1 MIYWLWRE
9 KYENKLTALKSKYET
24 NYNVPYIIQAI
35 ANVMELEALSVGFE
49 VMEDDHCVYVNRNKD
64 CFVIISLYVDDILL
78 VEKFEMLNETK
89 SRLSSI
95 VLHFEMKDMDG
106 ACYVLV
112 VNLKETFSPKRI
124 VLKNSWA
131 FPWND

>member
-1 MIYWLWRE
+1 M
-9 KYENKLTALKSKYET
+9 ALKSKYET

-35 ANVMELEALSVGFE
+35 ANVMELEALSVGFK

-89 SRLSSI
+89 SQLSSI
-95 VLHFEMKDMDG
+95 
-106 ACYVLV
+106 
-112 VNLKETFSPKRI
+112 LK
-124 VLKNSWA
+124 
-131 FPWND
+131 